1 MTATPERQRARRA
14 LANLRSFVRRPG
26 LTGWVGERSARHNY
40 ERALAAVIA
49 VEDVEGVDAAAD
61 LGERLTALR
70 DEARAAGLLTPAD
83 ELDAGRAVL

>member
-26 LTGWVGERSARHNY
+26 LTGWVRERSAAPQYRD
-40 ERALAAVIA
+40 ALAAIIA

-61 LGERLTALR
+61 LGDRLDALR
-70 DEARAAGLLTPAD
+70 DEARAAGLLTPAE